1 MPVEVAKTAGFCF
14 GVNRAVKILEELT
27 ERGEKVCTLG
37 PIIHNPQVIDDF
49 QKKGVRIIDSP
60 DEADK
65 DSTVV
70 IRAHGITVQTR
81 QRLDELGI
89 RYVDTTC
96 PYVMKIHKIVGENT
110 TENNVLLIAGDD
122 KHPEV
127 CGFRSVAKGES
138 FVVKTL
144 EETEKLFED
153 NPELFQKEIILV
165 FQTTFSVEEGKK
177 ILNFLKNLCTKA
189 IYFDT
194 ICKATQNRQQEAL
207 EMSKRCDAMIVVG
220 GHFSSNTV
228 KLRSVCEKNCPTF
241 LIESAKEL
249 HDIDFSAFSLV
260 GVTAGASTPARII
273 KEVHITMSEILNNE
287 NQTSDDIYFVK
298 AMEENSEGAVNTEA
312 HVVGIVV
319 GMTPSEIQVDTGRK
333 YAGFVPAEE
342 YSNDPSADYQKELKI
357 GDKIDL
363 IIMKTNDSEGTM
375 MLSKRR
381 FDDKNAW
388 DKIVEAYENKEM
400 LEATIAQAVKG
411 GVLAYPKGVRVFI
424 PGSLLGVPKGSELTD
439 CVGQTVKL
447 LIIEADKQKKRAVG
461 SVRAAKNIERSESFE
476 KVWQDAE
483 EGKEYIGTV
492 KSIVPYGAF
501 VDIGGAEGMVHIS
514 ELSWKRIK
522 NPSEVVSVGDEIK
535 VYVKALID
543 EDGKRK
549 ISLGYKTADT
559 NPWEIFI
566 RNNEVGSVIDVKIV
580 RFCTFGAFAEISEGL
595 EGLIHISQI
604 ANRHIASP
612 KDELTI
618 GEVVKAKVIG
628 IDTEKKHVNLS
639 IRALLE
645 DDEPVEAAE
654 AAEEAEETVAEEA
667 AEEAAPAEETAE

>member
-1 MPVEVAKTAGFCF
+1 MPVEIAKTAGFCF
-14 GVNRAVKILEELT
+14 GVNRAVKILEEMT
-27 ERGEKVCTLG
+27 DKGEKVCTLG

-49 QKKGVRIIDSP
+49 KNRGVRIIDSP

-89 RYVDTTC
+89 KYVDTTC

-110 TENNVLLIAGDD
+110 NENNVLLIAGDD
-122 KHPEV
+122 RHPEV
-127 CGFRSVAKGES
+127 CGFRSVAKGAS
-138 FVVKTL
+138 YVIKTL
-144 EETEKLFED
+144 EEAEQLFEG
-153 NPELFQKEIILV
+153 NKELFQKEIILV

-177 ILNFLKNLCTKA
+177 ILKFLKKVCTKA
-189 IYFDT
+189 ICFDT

-207 EMSKRCDAMIVVG
+207 EMSKHCDAMIVVG

-249 HDIDFSAFSLV
+249 YDIDLSAFRLI

-287 NQTSDDIYFVK
+287 NKTSDDIYFVK

-312 HVVGIVV
+312 HVEGIVV

-388 DKIVEAYENKEM
+388 EKIVEAYDNKEI

-424 PGSLLGVPKGSELTD
+424 PGSLLGVPKGSELSD
-439 CVGQTVKL
+439 SVGQTVKL

-461 SVRAAKNIERSESFE
+461 SVRAARNIERSESFE

-535 VYVKALID
+535 VYIKALIE

-654 AAEEAEETVAEEA
+654 EAVEEEAAPAAEEA
-667 AEEAAPAEETAE
+667 AEEATEE

>member
-49 QKKGVRIIDSP
+49 KKKGVRIIDSP

-110 TENNVLLIAGDD
+110 SENNVLLIAGDD

-144 EETEKLFED
+144 EETEKLFEN
-153 NPELFQKEIILV
+153 NPELFQKEITLV

-249 HDIDFSAFSLV
+249 YDIDFSAFSLV

-424 PGSLLGVPKGSELTD
+424 PGSLLGVPKGSELSES
-439 CVGQTVKL
+439 VGQTVKL

-645 DDEPVEAAE
+645 DDEPVEVAE

>member
-110 TENNVLLIAGDD
+110 SENNVLLIAGDD

-153 NPELFQKEIILV
+153 NPELFQKEIMLV

-249 HDIDFSAFSLV
+249 YDIDFSAFSLV

-287 NQTSDDIYFVK
+287 NKTSDDIYFVK

-424 PGSLLGVPKGSELTD
+424 PGSLLGVPKGSELSES
-439 CVGQTVKL
+439 VGQTVKL

>member
-60 DEADK
+60 DEADN

-110 TENNVLLIAGDD
+110 SENNVLLIAGDD

-144 EETEKLFED
+144 EETGKLFEN
-153 NPELFQKEIILV
+153 NPELFRKEIILV

-207 EMSKRCDAMIVVG
+207 EMSKRCDARIVVG

-241 LIESAKEL
+241 LIESAREL
-249 HDIDFSAFSLV
+249 YDIDFSAFSLV

>member
-1 MPVEVAKTAGFCF
+1 MPVEIAKTAGFCF
-14 GVNRAVKILEELT
+14 GVNRAVKILEEMT
-27 ERGEKVCTLG
+27 DKGEKVCTLG

-49 QKKGVRIIDSP
+49 KNRGVRIIESP

-89 RYVDTTC
+89 KYVDTTC

-110 TENNVLLIAGDD
+110 NESNVLLIAGDD
-122 KHPEV
+122 RHPEV
-127 CGFRSVAKGES
+127 CGFRSVAKGAS
-138 FVVKTL
+138 YVIKTL
-144 EETEKLFED
+144 EEAEQLFEE
-153 NPELFQKEIILV
+153 NKELFQKEIILV

-177 ILNFLKNLCTKA
+177 ILKFLKKVCTKA
-189 IYFDT
+189 ICFDT

-207 EMSKRCDAMIVVG
+207 EMSKHCDAMIVVG

-241 LIESAKEL
+241 LIENAKEL
-249 HDIDFSAFSLV
+249 YDIDLSAFRLI

-287 NQTSDDIYFVK
+287 NKTSDDIYFVK

-312 HVVGIVV
+312 HVEGIVV

-388 DKIVEAYENKEM
+388 EKIVEAYDNKEI

-424 PGSLLGVPKGSELTD
+424 PGSLLGVPKGSELSD
-439 CVGQTVKL
+439 SVGQTVKL

-461 SVRAAKNIERSESFE
+461 SVRAARNIERSESFE

-535 VYVKALID
+535 VYIKALIE

-654 AAEEAEETVAEEA
+654 EATEEVAEEAAPAAEEA
-667 AEEAAPAEETAE
+667 AEEATEE

>member
-1 MPVEVAKTAGFCF
+1 MPVEIAKTAGFCF
-14 GVNRAVKILEELT
+14 GVNRAVKILEEMT
-27 ERGEKVCTLG
+27 DKGEKVCTLG

-49 QKKGVRIIDSP
+49 KNRGVRIIDSP

-89 RYVDTTC
+89 KYVDTTC

-110 TENNVLLIAGDD
+110 NESNVLLIAGDD
-122 KHPEV
+122 RHPEV
-127 CGFRSVAKGES
+127 CGFRSVAKGAS
-138 FVVKTL
+138 YVIKTL
-144 EETEKLFED
+144 EEAEQLFEG
-153 NPELFQKEIILV
+153 NKELFQKEIILV

-177 ILNFLKNLCTKA
+177 ILKFLKKVCTKA
-189 IYFDT
+189 ICFDT

-207 EMSKRCDAMIVVG
+207 EMSKHCDAMIVVG

-241 LIESAKEL
+241 LIENAKEL
-249 HDIDFSAFSLV
+249 YDIDLSAFRLI

-287 NQTSDDIYFVK
+287 NKTSDDIYFVK

-312 HVVGIVV
+312 HVEGIVV

-388 DKIVEAYENKEM
+388 EKIVEAYDNKEI

-424 PGSLLGVPKGSELTD
+424 PGSLLGVPKGSELSD
-439 CVGQTVKL
+439 SVGQTVKL

-461 SVRAAKNIERSESFE
+461 SVRAARNIERSESFE

-535 VYVKALID
+535 VYIKALIE

-654 AAEEAEETVAEEA
+654 EAVEEEAAPAAEEA
-667 AEEAAPAEETAE
+667 AEEATEE

>member
-1 MPVEVAKTAGFCF
+1 MPVEIAKTAGFCF
-14 GVNRAVKILEELT
+14 GVNRAVKILEEMT
-27 ERGEKVCTLG
+27 DKGEKVCTLG

-49 QKKGVRIIDSP
+49 KNRGVRIIDSP

-89 RYVDTTC
+89 KYVDTTC

-110 TENNVLLIAGDD
+110 NESNVLLIAGDD
-122 KHPEV
+122 RHPEV
-127 CGFRSVAKGES
+127 CGFRSVAKGAS
-138 FVVKTL
+138 YVIKTL
-144 EETEKLFED
+144 EEAEQLFEG
-153 NPELFQKEIILV
+153 NKELFQKEIILV

-177 ILNFLKNLCTKA
+177 ILKFLKKVCTKA
-189 IYFDT
+189 ICFDT

-207 EMSKRCDAMIVVG
+207 EMSKHCDAMIVVG

-249 HDIDFSAFSLV
+249 YDIDLSAFRLI

-287 NQTSDDIYFVK
+287 NKTSDDIYFVK

-312 HVVGIVV
+312 HVEGIVV

-388 DKIVEAYENKEM
+388 EKIVEAYDNKEI

-424 PGSLLGVPKGSELTD
+424 PGSLLGVPKGSELSD
-439 CVGQTVKL
+439 SVGQTVKL

-461 SVRAAKNIERSESFE
+461 SVRAARNIERSESFE

-535 VYVKALID
+535 VYIKALIE

-654 AAEEAEETVAEEA
+654 EAVEEEAAPAAEEA
-667 AEEAAPAEETAE
+667 AEEATEE

>member
-1 MPVEVAKTAGFCF
+1 MPVEIAKTAGFCF
-14 GVNRAVKILEELT
+14 GVNRAVKILEEMT
-27 ERGEKVCTLG
+27 DKGEKVCTLG

-49 QKKGVRIIDSP
+49 KNRGVRIIDSP

-89 RYVDTTC
+89 KYVDTTC

-110 TENNVLLIAGDD
+110 NESNVLLIAGDD
-122 KHPEV
+122 RHPEV
-127 CGFRSVAKGES
+127 CGFRSVAKGAS
-138 FVVKTL
+138 YVIKTL
-144 EETEKLFED
+144 EEAEQLFEE
-153 NPELFQKEIILV
+153 NKELFQKEIILV

-177 ILNFLKNLCTKA
+177 ILKFLKKVCTKA
-189 IYFDT
+189 ICFDT

-207 EMSKRCDAMIVVG
+207 EMSKHCDAMIVVG

-241 LIESAKEL
+241 LIENAKEL
-249 HDIDFSAFSLV
+249 YDIDLSAFRLI

-287 NQTSDDIYFVK
+287 NKTSDDIYFVK

-312 HVVGIVV
+312 HVEGIVV

-388 DKIVEAYENKEM
+388 EKIVEAYDNKEI

-424 PGSLLGVPKGSELTD
+424 PGSLLGVPKGSELSD
-439 CVGQTVKL
+439 SVGQTVKL

-461 SVRAAKNIERSESFE
+461 SVRAARNIERSESFE

-535 VYVKALID
+535 VYIKALIE

-645 DDEPVEAAE
+645 DDEPVEAT
-654 AAEEAEETVAEEA
+654 EEAVE
-667 AEEAAPAEETAE
+667 EEAAPAAEEADEEATEE

>member
-110 TENNVLLIAGDD
+110 SENNVLLIAGDD

-144 EETEKLFED
+144 EETGKLFEN
-153 NPELFQKEIILV
+153 NPELFRKEIILV

-249 HDIDFSAFSLV
+249 YDIDFSAFSLV

-654 AAEEAEETVAEEA
+654 EAVAEEA

>member
-1 MPVEVAKTAGFCF
+1 MPVEIAKTAGFCF
-14 GVNRAVKILEELT
+14 GVNRAVKILEEMT
-27 ERGEKVCTLG
+27 DKGEKVCTLG

-49 QKKGVRIIDSP
+49 KNRGVRIIDSP

-89 RYVDTTC
+89 KYVDTTC

-110 TENNVLLIAGDD
+110 NEKNVLLIAGDD
-122 KHPEV
+122 RHPEV
-127 CGFRSVAKGES
+127 CGFRSVAKGAS
-138 FVVKTL
+138 YVIKTL
-144 EETEKLFED
+144 EEAEQLFEG
-153 NPELFQKEIILV
+153 NKELFQKEIILV

-177 ILNFLKNLCTKA
+177 ILKFLKKVCTKA

-207 EMSKRCDAMIVVG
+207 EMSKHCDAMIVVG

-241 LIESAKEL
+241 LIENAKEL
-249 HDIDFSAFSLV
+249 YDIDLSAFRLI

-287 NQTSDDIYFVK
+287 NKTSDDIYFVK

-312 HVVGIVV
+312 HVEGIVV

-388 DKIVEAYENKEM
+388 EKIVEAYDNKEI

-424 PGSLLGVPKGSELTD
+424 PGSLLGVPKGSELSD
-439 CVGQTVKL
+439 SVGQTVKL

-461 SVRAAKNIERSESFE
+461 SVRAARNIERSESFE

-535 VYVKALID
+535 VYIKALIE

-654 AAEEAEETVAEEA
+654 EAVEEEAAPAAEEA
-667 AEEAAPAEETAE
+667 AEEATEE